1 MNAKVE
7 EVDLRSDV
15 ESGQIKEEGTII
27 EGESTEIEQTWSDSE
42 ATEAEQ
48 MGWIPPDRSKK
59 LPEGKTFVG
68 PKEFMERNPLY
79 KKMKN
84 LENTVGQLNSHHQR
98 VLENEKKKAEQHYKA
113 DIERLKA
120 EKITALD
127 EGDNKR
133 VVEIDEEIRTTE
145 KPEATP
151 ESDPIF
157 DNWTKNNSWYA
168 KDKFLAVQA
177 DQIAQKYISE
187 GIYGQEMLEKM
198 AGDIK
203 EGFPDRFE
211 TKKPRPAAVESDTRG
226 VNRSSSKNLS
236 EKDLTL
242 DEREVFKNFDRMGV
256 FADDKAKA
264 KYLKEVVDLRD

>member
-7 EVDLRSDV
+7 EVDLRAAV
-15 ESGQIKEEGTII
+15 ESGQIPNEGTII
-27 EGESTEIEQTWSDSE
+27 EGESTAIEQDWSDAE
-42 ATEAEQ
+42 AAEAEL
-48 MGWIPPDRSKK
+48 MGWIPPDRAKK
-59 LPEGKTFVG
+59 LPEGKSFVG

-79 KKMKN
+79 KKMKS
-84 LENTVGQLNSHHQR
+84 LESTVGQLNSHHQR
-98 VLENEKKKAEQHYKA
+98 VLENEQKKAEKHYK
-113 DIERLKA
+113 DELERLKA

-151 ESDPIF
+151 ESDPVF
-157 DNWTKNNSWYA
+157 DNWSKDNAWYA
-168 KDKFLAVQA
+168 EDKFLAVQA
-177 DQIAQKYISE
+177 DQIAQKYLSE
-187 GIYGQEMLEKM
+187 GVFGQEMLEKM
-198 AGDIK
+198 TNDIK
-203 EGFPDRFE
+203 SGFPDKFE
-211 TKKPRPAAVESDTRG
+211 TKTRPATVESDTRG
-226 VNRSSSKNLS
+226 VNRSSSKTLS

-264 KYLKEVVDLRD
+264 KYLKEVIDLRD